1 MQSPL
6 YWHPKFYAFVMR
18 KLYGFYY
25 ENRYSAL
32 AKLIPDNCSLLEL
45 CMGDLYFYENY
56 LKKKRIDY
64 TCADINPVFVNAAKQ
79 KGVKVVLLDILKE
92 EIPKSDFILIQGS
105 LYHSIPHQ
113 KELIKKLLAS
123 TGKQLIISEN
133 TSNIS
138 NSSNKLKSWFGAA
151 FSKAKSGQS
160 KIKFTKETL
169 KESFKDFEKNV
180 AQWIESP
187 DNLEVI
193 IVLQR

>member
-6 YWHPKFYAFVMR
+6 YWHPKFYAFVMK
-18 KLYGFYY
+18 KLYGSYY

-56 LKKKRIDY
+56 LKKKSIDY

-105 LYHSIPHQ
+105 LYHGIPHQ
-113 KELIKKLLAS
+113 KGLIKKLLAS

-138 NSSNKLKSWFGAA
+138 NSSSKFKSWFGAA

-169 KESFKDFEKNV
+169 KESFRDFDKNIV
-180 AQWIESP
+180 QWIETP

-193 IVLQR
+193 IVLQK